1 MSASQLKVHFDLS
14 SSPPAYSP
22 PPAYAAHSFG
32 EHDMSFAQKEHL
44 ASMAEQKLGYLVSS
58 KRREP
63 SLRHVLLHAGFLERI
78 LDSIDA
84 HVPDPYED
92 DEPMIEESTT
102 VIEQTIP
109 SYELSQSLTTIVEV
123 DDEMEVDEDHE
134 DDEDESEDEDMPPLQ
149 RTISHRPDSP
159 SPISNE
165 EEDLLSESDSD
176 DESLPSPPPVYNTA
190 PDHPL
195 FNLFEVREKARRDE
209 LSNQYKIDHK
219 DQHNNLFLITNNLAV
234 AA

>member
-1 MSASQLKVHFDLS
+1 MSASQLKIHFDLS
-14 SSPPAYSP
+14 ASPPAYSP

-32 EHDMSFAQKEHL
+32 EHNMSFAQKEHL

-84 HVPDPYED
+84 HEPEEYE
-92 DEPMIEESTT
+92 DEPMIEGPVE
-102 VIEQTIP
+102 VIEQPIP

-123 DDEMEVDEDHE
+123 DDEMEVDDHDEE

-149 RTISHRPDSP
+149 RTISHRPGSP
-159 SPISNE
+159 SPVSSD

-209 LSNQYKIDHK
+209 LSSHYKIDHN
-219 DQHNNLFLITNNLAV
+219 DQNNMFLMNNNLAV